1 MLPQVAATGGAK
13 KLDHVTPIFKELK
26 WMRIKEKYEYD
37 TYTTVFKI
45 LNRYQPLWFKTF
57 STVHDKTSGI
67 TRQQNCLYVPKA
79 NTDTG
84 ARSLDIL
91 GPKMWNSLAK

>member
-1 MLPQVAATGGAK
+1 
-13 KLDHVTPIFKELK
+13 
-26 WMRIKEKYEYD
+26 MRIKEKYEYD

-45 LNRYQPLWFKTF
+45 LNGYHPLWFKTF

-84 ARSLDIL
+84 AKSLDIL
-91 GPKMWNSLAK
+91 GPKMWNSLPK